1 MQGITV
7 LAGML
12 APAGVLVSTLYFAR
26 RKPGYSH
33 LTHTISELAE
43 TGAPDARFVNWL
55 AFFPIGILIWLF
67 AAGLWQEFAGTTGGA
82 KAALAFAGLGFGY
95 AGAAVFPCDRG
106 APAWGT
112 WRNQVHILCGALEY
126 GGGGIGLLMFANVFA
141 GLPGWAAFAQPTK
154 YAGWAV
160 LLIGMTL
167 AQPSRFRGVQQRIVE
182 TILFAWML
190 AMATRLV

>member
-1 MQGITV
+1 MHWLTV
-7 LAGML
+7 LAGIL
-12 APAGVLVSTLYFAR
+12 APAGVLASTLYFAR
-26 RKPGYSH
+26 HKPGYSH

-43 TGAPDARFVNWL
+43 AGSPDAWAVNWL
-55 AFFPIGILIWLF
+55 AFFPIGILVWLF
-67 AAGLWQEFAGTTGGA
+67 AAGLWMEFSAAASGA
-82 KAALAFAGLGFGY
+82 KATLAFAGLGFGY

-126 GGGGIGLLMFANVFA
+126 VGGGIGLLMFANLFA
-141 GLPGWAAFAQPTK
+141 GLPDWEAFAAPTR
-154 YAGWAV
+154 YTGWAV

-182 TILFAWML
+182 TLLFGWMVV
-190 AMATRLV
+190 MAVQLV

>member
-1 MQGITV
+1 MHWASV

-33 LTHTISELAE
+33 LIHTISELGE
-43 TGAPDARFVNWL
+43 TGAIDARAVNWL

-67 AAGLWQEFAGTTGGA
+67 AAGLWLEFHAAAGGA

-95 AGAAVFPCDRG
+95 AGAAVFPCDPG
-106 APAWGT
+106 APAWGS
-112 WRNQVHILCGALEY
+112 WRNQLHILCGALEY

-141 GLPGWAAFAQPTK
+141 ELPDWVAFAAPTK

-167 AQPSRFRGVQQRIVE
+167 AQPSRFRGVQQRVVE
-182 TILFAWML
+182 TLLFGWML
-190 AMATRLV
+190 AMAIQLA